1 MPTMTT
7 PRPDLAPL
15 IRAEWP
21 KLRRFF
27 DLKTNSAPDCH
38 DLVQKT
44 LMAWIEKLDAGG
56 VEKPRQYLW
65 GIARFQLLRYFE
77 RRRPSAQFD
86 SAIHT
91 VGARA
96 TTLGTRYDRR
106 HSILDALR
114 ELPLD
119 LQMAV
124 EFRHGEGLSLQE
136 TADALDVSLA
146 TAKRYLKS
154 ATDQL
159 RESLGDVVSDLLPDV
174 AAAYRG

>member
-1 MPTMTT
+1 MPIMTT
-7 PRPDLAPL
+7 PRPELAPL

-21 KLRRFF
+21 KLKRFF
-27 DLKTNSAPDCH
+27 ESKTSAPDCY

-44 LMAWIEKLDAGG
+44 LMAWVEKLDAGG
-56 VEKPRQYLW
+56 VDNPRTYLW

-77 RRRPSAQFD
+77 GKRPSAQFD
-86 SAIHT
+86 SSIHM

-96 TTLGTRYDRR
+96 TTLGTQLDRR
-106 HSILDALR
+106 HNILDALR
-114 ELPLD
+114 ALPLD
-119 LQMAV
+119 QQMAI
-124 EFRHGEGLSLQE
+124 ELRLGEGLSLQE

-159 RESLGDVVSDLLPDV
+159 RESLGDVVSDLLPDI